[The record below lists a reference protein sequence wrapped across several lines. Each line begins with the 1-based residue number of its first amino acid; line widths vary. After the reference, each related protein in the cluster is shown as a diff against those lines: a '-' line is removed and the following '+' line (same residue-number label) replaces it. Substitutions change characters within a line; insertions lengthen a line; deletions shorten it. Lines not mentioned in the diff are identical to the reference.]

1 MVKVTAK
8 GKVNGRDITLTCT
21 KSGDTVKLYKDGKE
35 LKDTD
40 EIKMALYDYTL
51 RRNADYEKAPCAYNP
66 QEGTIEAYW
75 LAFHETFFDEPPKI
89 EVEGDL
95 DTFGAPYSD
104 EDTSQV
110 VF

>member
-1 MVKVTAK
+1 MVKVTAE
-8 GKVNGRDITLTCT
+8 GKADGRAITLTCA
-21 KSGDTVKLYKDGKE
+21 KNGDTVTLYKDGEE
-35 LKDTD
+35 LKETD
-40 EIKMALYDYTL
+40 KIKMELYEYTL
-51 RRNADYEKAPCAYNP
+51 RRNADYEKVPCVYNP

-104 EDTSQV
+104 EDTSRV

>member
-8 GKVNGRDITLTCT
+8 GKVGDRNITLTCT
-21 KSGDTVKLYKDGKE
+21 KSGDAVKLYKDGKE

-40 EIKMALYDYTL
+40 EIKMALYHYTL
-51 RRNADYEKAPCAYNP
+51 CRNVYYEKAPYAYNP

-75 LAFHETFFDEPPKI
+75 IAFHETFFDEPPKI